1 MERPRAVTDN
11 VSSSSLVNNST
22 LTTARQCYMTPDQR
36 VQFYSNQDSSTSNQ
50 AAPNQP
56 ITNYINQALQ
66 QPSYSGIASNKIP
79 PPRTMN
85 ILKLN
90 IIPPF
95 NKDHFATKTT
105 FETASNQ
112 CIAAILRQFSPQLR
126 TKLTLSKTCTM
137 VGTRRL
143 HTFHLVV
150 PNEASD
156 VITRLQSTGIEMLGR
171 TVIPQSD
178 SFERFIRGIYPKHVP
193 VRILQLPSLC
203 QDQEIQELLDLPNS
217 TPITSVRHHTDE
229 IDGMNFYNG
238 RVSAM
243 IRVTSQEHK
252 DQLRQWSIHTHEH
265 GTLQWNDIP
274 IYAFI
279 PALHQCQHCKDHRRP
294 FHGHDVAWCRYAKAD
309 EQQGT
314 ITPSNNCNQE
324 VSVPPSNQVTKL
336 EDTTPTTDETNAMNV
351 SQDETSDSN
360 QDNTDNQVDIDMDNE
375 DDDDPQGP
383 WQTAPTHPRKTASA
397 TKSQSQPSNFHKT
410 KRKADHN
417 KARLFTAKNLV
428 LQTPVNNK
436 KKPTK

>member
-1 MERPRAVTDN
+1 MERPQALTDN
-11 VSSSSLVNNST
+11 VSSSSSATGT

-36 VQFYSNQDSSTSNQ
+36 VQFYNNQALSTNNQATSNQ
-50 AAPNQP
+50 
-56 ITNYINQALQ
+56 ITTDYINQALL
-66 QPSYSGIASNKIP
+66 QPSYSGIASNNTP
-79 PPRTMN
+79 APRTMN
-85 ILKLN
+85 ILKLK

-126 TKLTLSKTCTM
+126 TKLTLSRTFTR

-143 HTFHLVV
+143 HTFHLVA

-178 SFERFIRGIYPKHVP
+178 SFERSIPGIYPKHVP

-203 QDQEIQELLDLPNS
+203 QDQEIQELLHLPNS
-217 TPITSVRHHTDE
+217 TPITSIRHHTDE
-229 IDGMNFYNG
+229 IDGMNFYIG
-238 RVSAM
+238 RASAM
-243 IRVTSQEHK
+243 IRVTSQEHE
-252 DQLRQWSIHTHEH
+252 DQLRQWSIHSHEH
-265 GTLQWNDIP
+265 GTLQWNEIP

-279 PALHQCQHCKDHRRP
+279 PALHQCHHCKEHRRP
-294 FHGHDVAWCRYAKAD
+294 FHGHDIAWCRYAKAE
-309 EQQGT
+309 EQQRT
-314 ITPSNNCNQE
+314 TTPSNTCNQE
-324 VSVPPSNQVTKL
+324 VSGPPSNQTSIPR
-336 EDTTPTTDETNAMNV
+336 DTAPTTDETNATNMNR
-351 SQDETSDSN
+351 DETSDSN
-360 QDNTDNQVDIDMDNE
+360 QANNDNQVDFDTTNE
-375 DDDDPQGP
+375 DDDDSQCP
-383 WQTAPTHPRKTASA
+383 WQTAPTHPRKTMSA

-428 LQTPVNNK
+428 LQTPVTNK